1 MSGIHFT
8 SSDSL
13 DAEALSAFDYLHPPV
28 TDVSAAS
35 SDGVY
40 PTADLHGVGVHDLGL
55 APEVI
60 GKTLLLQLDRV
71 VLEDLDE

>member
-1 MSGIHFT
+1 MGVSEMGV
-8 SSDSL
+8 SDLL

-28 TDVSAAS
+28 RDVSAAS
-35 SDGVY
+35 SEGVY
-40 PTADLHGVGVHDLGL
+40 LMADLHGVGAHDLGL

-60 GKTLLLQLDRV
+60 GKTLLLQLERL